1 MEVLMVQSKLKA
13 ESVADI
19 RAAVQKMV
27 AALETAQSEGVR
39 YGSFLLPDGE
49 TLVVLLQLDDPSR
62 NPLQELPEYKELLEK
77 VEGVR
82 AAPPVVQRW
91 TVTASYRLY

>member
-1 MEVLMVQSKLKA
+1 MIQSKLKP

-19 RAAVQKMV
+19 RAAVEKMV
-27 AALETAQSEGVR
+27 DALETTQPEGVR

-49 TLVVLLQLDDPSR
+49 TLVVLLQLADPSR
-62 NPLQELPEYKELLEK
+62 NPLQDLSEYKELLEQ
-77 VEGVR
+77 VESVR

-91 TVTASYRLY
+91 TVTASYRLF